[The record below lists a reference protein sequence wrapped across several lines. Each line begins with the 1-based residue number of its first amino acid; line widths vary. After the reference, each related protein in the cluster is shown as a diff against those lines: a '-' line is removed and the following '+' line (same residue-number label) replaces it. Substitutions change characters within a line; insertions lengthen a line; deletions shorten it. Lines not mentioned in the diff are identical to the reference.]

1 LSKDIKI
8 DFLEN
13 YYNQFIHF
21 KICSIEILSANFLI
35 EKESLSCKL
44 FQIYFYSFVLCNFAL
59 TRSFKLMRRFILF
72 IVILFCTYSL
82 FATHNRAG
90 EITYKHISGLTY
102 EITLVTYTY
111 SLSPADRQNL
121 IIKWGDGTS
130 SSIQRTQKTP
140 LPNYV
145 NLNIYKGTHTY
156 SGQGEFII
164 SMEDPNRNGGVINI
178 PNSIN
183 VPFYIETTLNINPFI
198 GNNDSPVL
206 LNPPIDNG
214 CVGFPFY
221 HNPGAYDPDGDSLAY
236 ELVHCKGA
244 NGAFIANYQYPAASV
259 SFSIDPITGTLSWI
273 NPTIQGE
280 YNVAIVIKEY
290 KNGVLKGSVT
300 RDMQITISS
309 CNNRPPV
316 IQGNIDTCVVIGD
329 TLSYVIEA
337 TDVDNDVITLRAT
350 GGPIIQTNNPALF
363 PQPTS
368 GIGYVQSTFS
378 WIPICEH
385 VEKYPY
391 QMIYKAKDNGSPV
404 NLVDIKTSF
413 ITVIAPAPENLIA
426 EPKGNKITLTWEKGK
441 CTNALTYDIYRHNGY
456 TGYVGNNC
464 ITGVPPW
471 TGYVKIGSTGNSD
484 TTFTDDNN
492 GYGLI
497 HGLQYCYMV
506 VGVFKDINVGAES
519 YPSLEACTHLIKD
532 VPVITNISV
541 DNTSESNGNMTIIWS
556 APDTINPTQTPGPY
570 KYLIYHNTTGIG
582 QSMSIIDSLDNLNDT
597 IYHDSNINT
606 STETNYYRIDFIN
619 NTPNDRFIIGNTQ
632 ESSNIFIH
640 TEGHTNSVKITW
652 KEIVPWT
659 NYTYV
664 IYRKNISGVFDS
676 IASTSMQ
683 TYSDSGLV
691 NGNTY
696 CYKIKSIG
704 EYGAS
709 GFSKP
714 LINWSQE
721 SCSVPV
727 DIEPPC
733 PPILKLTT
741 DCKLIENQLNWTNPN
756 NSCANDVVSYK
767 LYYTQN
773 INDNY
778 IDIYNPLS
786 PLDTSYL
793 HIGMNNVV
801 GCYYVTAIDSFDNES
816 LSSNIECID
825 VDSCSPYNLPNV
837 FTPNGDGLND
847 LFIPYPYD
855 FVEKVNMTI
864 LNRWGTIVYNTD
876 DPDINWDGTDMSSGK
891 NCSEGVYFFN
901 CDVYEFRIEGI
912 KVRTIQGTVTLYR

>member
-1 LSKDIKI
+1 
-8 DFLEN
+8 
-13 YYNQFIHF
+13 
-21 KICSIEILSANFLI
+21 
-35 EKESLSCKL
+35 
-44 FQIYFYSFVLCNFAL
+44 
-59 TRSFKLMRRFILF
+59 MRRLIIFIGILF
-72 IVILFCTYSL
+72 YTYSVY
-82 FATHNRAG
+82 ATHNRAG

-102 EITLVTYTY
+102 EITVVTYTY
-111 SLSPADRQNL
+111 SLSPADRSSL
-121 IIKWGDGTS
+121 VIKWGDGTS
-130 SSIQRTQKTP
+130 STIQRTQKTA
-140 LPNYV
+140 LPNYI

-164 SMEDPNRNGGVINI
+164 SMEDPNRNGGVTNI

-198 GNNDSPVL
+198 GNNDSPIL

-214 CVGFPFY
+214 CVGSPFY

-236 ELVHCKGA
+236 ELVACKGA
-244 NGAFIANYQYPAASV
+244 NGVPIANYQYPAASV

-273 NPTIQGE
+273 NPIIQGE

-290 KNGVLKGSVT
+290 KNGVLKGSIT

-337 TDVDNDVITLRAT
+337 TDVDNDIITLRAT
-350 GGPIIQTNNPALF
+350 GGPIIQANNPALF
-363 PQPTS
+363 PQPSS

-385 VEKYPY
+385 VEKNPY
-391 QMIYKAKDNGSPV
+391 QMIYKAKDNSSPV

-413 ITVIAPAPENLIA
+413 ITVIAPAPENLEA
-426 EPKGNKITLTWEKGK
+426 KPKGNKIILTWSKGK
-441 CTNALTYDIYRHNGY
+441 CPNALTYNIYRHNGY

-497 HGLQYCYMV
+497 HGPQYCYMV

-541 DNTSESNGNMTIIWS
+541 DTTSETSGKTTIIWS

-570 KYLIYHNTTGIG
+570 KYLIYHNSIGIG
-582 QSMSIIDSLDNLNDT
+582 QPMLLIDSLNDLNDT
-597 IYHDSNINT
+597 IYHHNNINT
-606 STETNYYRIDFIN
+606 STKTNFYRIDLIN
-619 NTPNDRFIIGNTQ
+619 NTINDRFIIGNTQ
-632 ESSNIFIH
+632 ESSSIFIT
-640 TEGHTNSVKITW
+640 TEGHTNSVRISW
-652 KEIVPWT
+652 NEIVPWT
-659 NYTYV
+659 NYSYI
-664 IYRKNISGVFDS
+664 IYRRNQSGIFDS
-676 IASTSMQ
+676 IGNTSLQ
-683 TYSDSGLV
+683 TYSDSSLV

-721 SCSVPV
+721 SCAIPI

-733 PPILKLTT
+733 PPILSLTT

-756 NSCANDVVSYK
+756 NSCTNDVVAYK

-773 INDNY
+773 INEEY
-778 IDIYNPLS
+778 SEIYNPLN

-793 HIGMNNVV
+793 HTGMNNVI

-816 LSSNIECID
+816 NASNIECID
-825 VDSCSPYNLPNV
+825 IDSCLPYHLPNV
-837 FTPNGDGLND
+837 FTPNGDGIND

-864 LNRWGTIVYNTD
+864 LNRWGSMVFQTKN
-876 DPDINWDGTDMSSGK
+876 PDINWDAKDMTTNK
-891 NCSEGVYFFN
+891 DCSEGVYFYI
-901 CDVYEFRIEGI
+901 CDVYEYRIEGI
-912 KVRTIQGTVTLYR
+912 KVRTIQGTITLYR